1 MGNNKYNA
9 ISVNHNGIQYDSQTE
24 LNFHLTYPKLIR
36 NELSFA
42 VWVPECGGEPITYTP
57 DFYDKDTNTYIEIK
71 GSTFQFNETAFQ
83 LRWKLAKDYFAKN
96 KMGLV
101 ALIPLNGVWLQPK
114 DVKVAKNTLKKQ
126 NTRELNDILALM
138 NRKTLK
144 EWEKHYLIY
153 LICNPVADWVK
164 ARKGAIVKKK
174 KPIMLLRTKLLRAKD
189 KYKLLQSNI

>member
-1 MGNNKYNA
+1 
-9 ISVNHNGIQYDSQTE
+9 
-24 LNFHLTYPKLIR
+24 
-36 NELSFA
+36 
-42 VWVPECGGEPITYTP
+42 
-57 DFYDKDTNTYIEIK
+57 
-71 GSTFQFNETAFQ
+71 
-83 LRWKLAKDYFAKN
+83 
-96 KMGLV
+96 
-101 ALIPLNGVWLQPK
+101 
-114 DVKVAKNTLKKQ
+114 
-126 NTRELNDILALM
+126 M